1 MQMSVTQFVSMMVVL
16 ILSLL
21 PGFYAAK
28 GVKSEADYSVGGRSA
43 GNFLVAGT
51 IIGTIIGAAA
61 TVGTAQLG
69 FKAGIS
75 AWWFTLG
82 SGIALII
89 MAAFYARPLRNS
101 GLTTVSEFLVI
112 NYGKKAGPLSSIA
125 ATAGIFLSIVASML
139 TALHLIAG
147 AFDIN
152 FYLAAAVIAL
162 VVLGSVLMGGISSS
176 GMSGLVKVGLIFG
189 TIFIAGMLAL
199 KDLGGVK
206 GVMAVF
212 PATPWLDMFSGGPH
226 KVFYNVA
233 SLTIGVIS
241 TQSYVQALFSAANSR
256 TAMTGC
262 ITAAAIVIPIGLPS
276 AVIGMAVKT
285 TNPELNSIDAL
296 PFYLLNFTPEWL
308 GGAAM
313 AALLL
318 SALWSISGLVLGCGT
333 MISRDI
339 FKAVLG
345 ISSCKALLW
354 INRAAVLL
362 ITISAL
368 FVVFQNLDSF
378 VLDWTYLSMALRG
391 AGIFL
396 PLSFAIIFKGR
407 INKEAGLASMLAGI
421 IVALF
426 WKFFVPEAKDS
437 LLPSL
442 AFNLLF
448 LIPGVL
454 IFKKEQKQA

>member
-1 MQMSVTQFVSMMVVL
+1 MKQ
-16 ILSLL
+16 SLKL
-21 PGFYAAK
+21 
-28 GVKSEADYSVGGRSA
+28 
-43 GNFLVAGT
+43 
-51 IIGTIIGAAA
+51 
-61 TVGTAQLG
+61 
-69 FKAGIS
+69 
-75 AWWFTLG
+75 
-82 SGIALII
+82 
-89 MAAFYARPLRNS
+89 
-101 GLTTVSEFLVI
+101 
-112 NYGKKAGPLSSIA
+112 
-125 ATAGIFLSIVASML
+125 
-139 TALHLIAG
+139 
-147 AFDIN
+147 
-152 FYLAAAVIAL
+152 
-162 VVLGSVLMGGISSS
+162 
-176 GMSGLVKVGLIFG
+176 
-189 TIFIAGMLAL
+189 
-199 KDLGGVK
+199 
-206 GVMAVF
+206 F
-212 PATPWLDMFSGGPH
+212 PE
-226 KVFYNVA
+226 K
-233 SLTIGVIS
+233 
-241 TQSYVQALFSAANSR
+241 
-256 TAMTGC
+256 
-262 ITAAAIVIPIGLPS
+262 
-276 AVIGMAVKT
+276 
-285 TNPELNSIDAL
+285 
-296 PFYLLNFTPEWL
+296 
-308 GGAAM
+308 AAM

-345 ISSCKALLW
+345 ISSSKALLW

-396 PLSFAIIFKGR
+396 PLTFAIIFKGR